1 MPTPEELAR
10 KNIDDLLT
18 LAGWQVQD
26 RAQLNLGATRGVAV
40 REFPLKTGYAD
51 YLLLVDRKAIGAV
64 EAKAEGMPLS
74 GVEAQSEKYSTGLP
88 DLPPAWRRP
97 LPFLYESTGTETFF
111 TNGLDPD
118 PRSRR
123 AFAFHRPETLA
134 EWASAEWWARA

>member
-10 KNIDDLLT
+10 KNINHLLT

-74 GVEAQSEKYSTGLP
+74 GVEAQSENYSTGLP
-88 DLPPAWRRP
+88 ALPPAWRRP
-97 LPFLYESTGTETFF
+97 LPFLY
-111 TNGLDPD
+111 
-118 PRSRR
+118 
-123 AFAFHRPETLA
+123 
-134 EWASAEWWARA
+134 